1 MKSPEVMP
9 YPDFN
14 KPFSFYCDAS
24 ELGLGAKLYQEQEGQ
39 LKVISY
45 VSRTLS
51 PDEKSYYLYSG
62 KLEVLALKLAV
73 AE

>member
-14 KPFSFYCDAS
+14 KPFSFHCDAS

-45 VSRTLS
+45 VSRTL
-51 PDEKSYYLYSG
+51 
-62 KLEVLALKLAV
+62 
-73 AE
+73 